1 MCENG
6 FLKFDLQRLESLWKE
21 VPKEKEKQATTTN
34 GTKQRWN
41 EFQEGERDGSGDS
54 LVVTDPTTNPPVS
67 GLTMGERTGS
77 RIFHYLCQLL
87 IQRFAA

>member
-41 EFQEGERDGSGDS
+41 EFQEDERDGRFKDVEG
-54 LVVTDPTTNPPVS
+54 
-67 GLTMGERTGS
+67 
-77 RIFHYLCQLL
+77 
-87 IQRFAA
+87 QRGMIKI